1 MDCKVHY
8 MKLFMTPAAHRGLES
23 SAWPIR
29 LVSPAAALAIL
40 SACSVPPVQRPV
52 TSVPLAAAFAQA
64 GPASAAVQVADGA
77 WWGGYG
83 DPVLTTLIEESLAA
97 NQDVAIALQR
107 VAQARAG
114 RDAQSSRLWPT
125 VGAQASASHSD
136 SGLPAAVKQGMPDTR
151 ALRAG
156 LDVAWEIDLAGGVR
170 AARDAAQA
178 DATAAAAGVEGARL
192 LVASEV
198 ARQYFVLRSAA
209 ERLRI
214 VQALAAAQRETAS
227 RVASRLREGEA
238 SAFDLDR
245 ASAEADALDAQ
256 VPALRTLAGI
266 SQTRLAVLLGRNP
279 SERVI
284 DEDAGFA
291 WPAAREIG
299 TGEPSELLRRRPDL
313 IVAEARVA
321 AETLRGAEARAQYW
335 PKLFLSALFGRE
347 DLRLN
352 ALDLAPVHFSN
363 VALAFAAPIFN
374 AGRID
379 AGIRAQSARADES
392 LLAWQK
398 AVLVAVQEVEDSLL
412 VRTQE
417 ADRAA
422 ALASTV
428 DHRRRAL
435 QRAQSLQREGQIDL
449 LVLLDVQRSVL
460 SSELALS
467 DSRLQQVLA
476 DVQLYKALGG
486 GFAPRAGTA
495 MGPVGPPEAAHS
507 LSEEERPDMDR
518 PNGRAM
524 PGERSALPRA
534 EHGRRPA
541 GAPLISLAERTPQ

>member
-1 MDCKVHY
+1 
-8 MKLFMTPAAHRGLES
+8 MTPSSHRSPGS
-23 SAWPIR
+23 DARTIR
-29 LVSPAAALAIL
+29 PVALAALAIL
-40 SACSVPPVQRPV
+40 SACSVPPVQPSAP
-52 TSVPLAAAFAQA
+52 SVPLSAAFAQA
-64 GPASAAVQVADGA
+64 RPAAAAQAVEGA
-77 WWGGYG
+77 WWAGYG
-83 DPVLTTLIEESLAA
+83 DPTLTTLVEASLTA

-125 VGAQASASHSD
+125 VGVQASASRSE
-136 SGLPAAVKQGMPDTR
+136 SGLPAPVKQGLPDTR

-156 LDVAWEIDLAGGVR
+156 VDVAWEIDLAGGVR

-178 DATAAAAGVEGARL
+178 DAAAAAAGVEGARL
-192 LVASEV
+192 VVASEV
-198 ARQYFVLRSAA
+198 ARQYFVLRSAQ

-214 VQALAAAQRETAS
+214 VQALAAAQRETAH

-245 ASAEADALDAQ
+245 ARAEADALDAQ
-256 VPALRTLAGI
+256 VPPLRMLAGV

-279 SERVI
+279 SERVV
-284 DEDAGFA
+284 DESAGFA

-299 TGEPSELLRRRPDL
+299 TGQPSELLRRRPDL
-313 IVAEARVA
+313 IAGESRVA

-363 VALAFAAPIFN
+363 VALAFAMPVFN

-379 AGIRAQSARADES
+379 AGIRAQSARADEA
-392 LLAWQK
+392 LLVWQK

-412 VRTQE
+412 VRAQE
-417 ADRAA
+417 AEQAA
-422 ALASTV
+422 ALSSTV
-428 DHRRRAL
+428 DHRRRSL

-486 GFAPRAGTA
+486 GFAPARAGTA
-495 MGPVGPPEAAHS
+495 MT
-507 LSEEERPDMDR
+507 
-518 PNGRAM
+518 
-524 PGERSALPRA
+524 
-534 EHGRRPA
+534 
-541 GAPLISLAERTPQ
+541 SLAERTPQ

>member
-1 MDCKVHY
+1 MRKGGPA
-8 MKLFMTPAAHRGLES
+8 PAAGQ
-23 SAWPIR
+23 
-29 LVSPAAALAIL
+29 AL
-40 SACSVPPVQRPV
+40 
-52 TSVPLAAAFAQA
+52 
-64 GPASAAVQVADGA
+64 DGA
-77 WWGGYG
+77 WWAGYG
-83 DPVLTTLIEESLAA
+83 DPTLTALVDEALAA

-114 RDAQSSRLWPT
+114 RDAQGSRLWPT
-125 VGAQASASHSD
+125 VGLQASASRSD
-136 SGLPAAVKQGMPDTR
+136 SGLPEPIKQGMPDTR

-156 LDVAWEIDLAGGVR
+156 LEVAWEIDLAGGVR

-178 DATAAAAGVEGARL
+178 DAAAAEAGVEGARL

-198 ARQYFVLRSAA
+198 ARQYFVLRGAE

-214 VQALAAAQRETAS
+214 VQALAAAQRETAT
-227 RVASRLREGEA
+227 RVDSRLREGQA

-245 ASAEADALDAQ
+245 ARAEADALDAQ
-256 VPALRTLAGI
+256 VPALRMLAGT

-279 SERVI
+279 SARIV
-284 DEDAGFA
+284 DEGAGFA
-291 WPAAREIG
+291 WPAVREIG
-299 TGEPSELLRRRPDL
+299 TGQPSELLRRRPDL
-313 IVAEARVA
+313 IAAEARVA
-321 AETLRGAEARAQYW
+321 AETLRGAEARAQWW
-335 PKLFLSALFGRE
+335 PKLFLSALFGRQ

-363 VALAFAAPIFN
+363 VALAFAAPVFN

-379 AGIRAQSARADES
+379 AGIRAQSARAEEA

-412 VRTQE
+412 VRTEE
-417 ADRAA
+417 AERAA
-422 ALASTV
+422 ALARTV
-428 DHRRRAL
+428 DHRRRSL

-486 GFAPRAGTA
+486 GFAPARAG
-495 MGPVGPPEAAHS
+495 MPP
-507 LSEEERPDMDR
+507 
-518 PNGRAM
+518 
-524 PGERSALPRA
+524 
-534 EHGRRPA
+534 
-541 GAPLISLAERTPQ
+541 